1 MHEALSHFFDLGQ
14 FKYSAIPGSHH
25 LGLVMLSYLA
35 ALVGSY
41 TSLLTLSRAKSYRH
55 AFYRNLWL
63 WISAA
68 IAGMAVWS
76 MHFIGMLAFQIPLA
90 IHHDTGLTILSVI
103 PAILANAYALHS
115 QLPAL
120 NDNARQTAATGRT
133 ISAGLVLG
141 LGIGAMHYI
150 GMAAMRFN
158 GSLVYDITWFLTS
171 LVVALSLGIV
181 AMLTY
186 RGLLR
191 FERDGQLQRLVSRLF
206 PAAIIAAA
214 ISGMHYTAML
224 AARFYSKELA
234 MHGHQHDNWLA
245 YVVWFSLI
253 AATIAATLG
262 SKVDQR
268 FYAHAKSQR
277 EARKMIRTMATQD
290 SLTGLANRALLLEH
304 LQLLNQQLKPDASAG
319 AAHVLAIYDLDKFKA
334 LNNSFGS
341 SYGDVLLQQVAQRI
355 LDWSNG
361 HYFVARL
368 GANDFA
374 VVLPCRQRDA
384 SVAEQQATFAK
395 IQALRDHLQE
405 EYQLGHYS
413 HLSTVSV
420 GVTRIDAFTAPETT
434 LQQASL
440 ALAHAKQRQTGIECY
455 DNEFSLKAQQ
465 RLELEADLRN
475 AIEKQQLAL
484 FLQPQVDADGSWVG
498 AEALLRWQHPQRGFV
513 SPAEFIPLAEETG
526 LIIQVGH
533 WVLEQACV
541 MLKQWQYRT
550 PLSNLVLSINVSG
563 MQFQQP
569 DFVERVL
576 NTVKRY
582 GVCPSKLKLEVTES
596 LLLHD
601 VEAVAEKM
609 AQLRDHGI
617 HFAIDDFGTGYSSL
631 LYLAEMPFETLK
643 IDVTFVR
650 DMLVIPSMASIV
662 GAMIQL
668 AHSLA
673 MNIVAEG
680 VETPAQRDHLL
691 AKGCDLLQGY
701 LYAPA
706 LPQAEFE
713 QHFATS
719 ADTD

>member
-120 NDNARQTAATGRT
+120 NDNARQTATTGRT

-224 AARFYSKELA
+224 AARFYSQEIA

-304 LQLLNQQLKPDASAG
+304 LQLLNQQLKPDASTG

-533 WVLEQACV
+533 WVLEQACA

>member
-68 IAGMAVWS
+68 IAGVAVWS

-158 GSLVYDITWFLTS
+158 GALVYDITWFLTS

-253 AATIAATLG
+253 TATIAATLG

-304 LQLLNQQLKPDASAG
+304 LQLLNQQLKPNASAG

-374 VVLPCRQRDA
+374 VVLPCRQHDA

-533 WVLEQACV
+533 WVLEQACA
-541 MLKQWQYRT
+541 MLKQWQYHAS
-550 PLSNLVLSINVSG
+550 LSNLVLSINVSG